1 VSQAAFGMKW
11 TNPWTTFLGHC
22 PIVTSY
28 LAGRP
33 LTSPTW
39 AFAHGLNTFLRA
51 VGQPAFVDNPLLGLL
66 ILIAIFLP
74 HPHVGAGCILG
85 GGLATATE
93 LLVGLHPWGLVTNG
107 VCAFNG
113 VLTGTVI
120 PILFPLFYGEN
131 HNVAH
136 MWVAIAFGAI
146 ASVFVAS
153 AFNNFLSKFNVPYM
167 ALPFNLIITVIF
179 LTLQPVSMDHLVK
192 RDTSDL
198 VEGNETVVG
207 NSTLMDHS
215 HHEEADLLE
224 ADLQISWLNVG
235 RGIIVS
241 MGQVYAV
248 NDVPASLVMQLA
260 VLLSSPL
267 LFIISNTGAVIGSL
281 LSLTFLPI
289 SDYQQVYDGIWGYNS
304 LLSMAAVSCVFFP
317 FSPTS
322 LLAGALNA
330 VATVGIQAALRR
342 NMDTNHLPVFTLPM
356 TLCTLVLLMAASERK
371 AGCGGPPL
379 ARCKAMSF
387 PEKQAREAWA
397 STGEKKEEEEGN
409 EEEKEPAIVD
419 RV

>member
-1 VSQAAFGMKW
+1 MSYPPQ

-28 LAGRP
+28 LASRP

-39 AFAHGLNTFLRA
+39 AFAHSLNTFLRA

-93 LLVGLHPWGLVTNG
+93 LLVGLHPWGLVSNG

-207 NSTLMDHS
+207 NSTLIDHS

-224 ADLQISWLNVG
+224 ADLQISWLGVG

-281 LSLTFLPI
+281 LSLTFLPT
-289 SDYQQVYDGIWGYNS
+289 SDYQQVSIPSKAFSKLCLQVYDGIWGYNS

-342 NMDTNHLPVFTLPM
+342 NMDTV
-356 TLCTLVLLMAASERK
+356 
-371 AGCGGPPL
+371 
-379 ARCKAMSF
+379 
-387 PEKQAREAWA
+387 
-397 STGEKKEEEEGN
+397 
-409 EEEKEPAIVD
+409 
-419 RV
+419 

>member
-1 VSQAAFGMKW
+1 MKW

-22 PIVTSY
+22 PIVSSY
-28 LAGRP
+28 LASRP
-33 LTSPTW
+33 LTSPAW

-167 ALPFNLIITVIF
+167 ALPFNVIITIIF

-192 RDTSDL
+192 RDTSDF
-198 VEGNETVVG
+198 EDGNETISG

-224 ADLQISWLNVG
+224 ADLQISWLGVG
-235 RGIIVS
+235 RGIVVS

-267 LFIISNTGAVIGSL
+267 LFVLSNTGAVIGSL
-281 LSLTFLPI
+281 LSLTFLPA
-289 SDYQQVYDGIWGYNS
+289 SDFQQVYDGIWGYNG

-330 VATVGIQAALRR
+330 VATVGVQAALRR

-379 ARCKAMSF
+379 ARCEAMSF
-387 PEKQAREAWA
+387 PEKQAREAWT
-397 STGEKKEEEEGN
+397 STGEEEGEEEGN

>member
-1 VSQAAFGMKW
+1 MASVSSPLSLSSHKHHIMPDQSIHQ

-22 PIVTSY
+22 PVITNY
-28 LAGRP
+28 LSNRP

-39 AFAHGLNTFLRA
+39 ALAHGVNTFLRA

-93 LLVGLHPWGLVTNG
+93 LLVGLHPWGLVSNG

-131 HNVAH
+131 HNVTH

-179 LTLQPVSMDHLVK
+179 LTLQPAAMDHLVK

-198 VEGNETVVG
+198 VGNNETISG
-207 NSTLMDHS
+207 NTTLMDH
-215 HHEEADLLE
+215 EDTDLLE
-224 ADLQISWLNVG
+224 ADLEISWLRVG
-235 RGIIVS
+235 RGIVVS

-248 NDVPASLVMQLA
+248 NDVPASLVMHLA

-267 LFIISNTGAVIGSL
+267 LFVLSNTGAVIGSL
-281 LSLTFLPI
+281 LSLTFLPV
-289 SDYQQVYDGIWGYNS
+289 SDYQQVSASISFVKTLFNPGVRRYLGLQQPSLDGRR
-304 LLSMAAVSCVFFP
+304 LLRLLPILRQLAAC
-317 FSPTS
+317 
-322 LLAGALNA
+322 
-330 VATVGIQAALRR
+330 R
-342 NMDTNHLPVFTLPM
+342 
-356 TLCTLVLLMAASERK
+356 
-371 AGCGGPPL
+371 
-379 ARCKAMSF
+379 
-387 PEKQAREAWA
+387 
-397 STGEKKEEEEGN
+397 
-409 EEEKEPAIVD
+409 
-419 RV
+419 

>member
-1 VSQAAFGMKW
+1 MPDHPQ

-28 LAGRP
+28 LANRP
-33 LTSPTW
+33 LSSPTW
-39 AFAHGLNTFLRA
+39 AFSHGVNTFLRA

-93 LLVGLHPWGLVTNG
+93 LLVGLHPWGLVSNG

-131 HNVAH
+131 HNVTH
-136 MWVAIAFGAI
+136 MWIAIAFGAI

-179 LTLQPVSMDHLVK
+179 LTLQPVTMDHVVK
-192 RDTSDL
+192 RDTSSL
-198 VEGNETVVG
+198 EVEGNETISG
-207 NSTLMDHS
+207 NATLMDHS
-215 HHEEADLLE
+215 HHVDADLLE
-224 ADLQISWLNVG
+224 ADLDISWCNVG
-235 RGIIVS
+235 RGIVVS

-267 LFIISNTGAVIGSL
+267 LFILSNTGAVIGSL
-281 LSLTFLPI
+281 LSLTFLPT
-289 SDYQQVYDGIWGYNS
+289 SDYQQVCHNDTVTSISRKNFSTQVYDGIWGYNS

-317 FSPTS
+317 FSPKS
-322 LLAGALNA
+322 LMAGVLNA
-330 VATVGIQAALRR
+330 VATVGVQAALRR
-342 NMDTNHLPVFTLPM
+342 NMDTVRF
-356 TLCTLVLLMAASERK
+356 AAKS
-371 AGCGGPPL
+371 
-379 ARCKAMSF
+379 
-387 PEKQAREAWA
+387 
-397 STGEKKEEEEGN
+397 
-409 EEEKEPAIVD
+409 
-419 RV
+419 